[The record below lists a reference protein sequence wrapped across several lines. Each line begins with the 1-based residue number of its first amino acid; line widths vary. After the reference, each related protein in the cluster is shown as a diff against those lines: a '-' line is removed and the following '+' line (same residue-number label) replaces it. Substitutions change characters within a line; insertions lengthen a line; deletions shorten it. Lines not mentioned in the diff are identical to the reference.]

1 MTPAQVR
8 AATASDIPA
17 ITAIYRES
25 VLHGTASFE
34 LEPPDEAEMRR
45 RFAAITGAGYPYMV
59 AELDGRVVGYA
70 YANAY
75 RTRPAY
81 RFTVEDS
88 IYLAPDAQGK
98 GIGRVLLETLI
109 AICTMDG
116 YRLMLAVIGDSAQY
130 ASIRL
135 HRSLGFTFCGTL
147 HSVGYKFDRWLDSVI
162 MELPLG
168 NGDKSKPAELAATS
182 NRR

>member
-1 MTPAQVR
+1 MTQALVR
-8 AATASDIPA
+8 SARASDIPA
-17 ITAIYRES
+17 ITAIYGAS
-25 VLHGTASFE
+25 VQAGTASFE
-34 LEPPDEAEMRR
+34 LEPPDEAEMRK
-45 RFAAITGAGYPYMV
+45 RFEAITGAGYPYLV
-59 AELDGRVVGYA
+59 AELGGRIVGYA

-88 IYLAPDAQGK
+88 IYLAADMQGK
-98 GIGRVLLETLI
+98 GIGRALLDALVG
-109 AICTMDG
+109 ACTERG

-135 HRSLGFTFCGTL
+135 HRSVGFTFCGTL
-147 HSVGYKFDRWLDSVI
+147 HSVGYKFERWLDSII

-168 NGDKSKPAELAATS
+168 DGDRTTPAEVSKTS
-182 NRR
+182 NRG

>member
-1 MTPAQVR
+1 MTQALVR
-8 AATASDIPA
+8 SARASDIPA
-17 ITAIYRES
+17 ITAIYAAS
-25 VLHGTASFE
+25 VQTGTASFE
-34 LEPPDEAEMRR
+34 LEPPDEAEMRK
-45 RFAAITGAGYPYMV
+45 RFEAIAGAGYPYLV
-59 AELDGRVVGYA
+59 AELAGRVVGYA

-88 IYLAPDAQGK
+88 IYLAADMQGK
-98 GIGRVLLETLI
+98 GIGRALLDALVG
-109 AICTMDG
+109 ACTERG

-135 HRSLGFTFCGTL
+135 HRSVGFRFCGTL
-147 HSVGYKFDRWLDSVI
+147 HSVGYKFGRWLDSII

-168 NGDKSKPAELAATS
+168 EGDSTTPAEISKTS
-182 NRR
+182 NRG

>member
-1 MTPAQVR
+1 MTQALVR
-8 AATASDIPA
+8 TARASDIPA
-17 ITAIYRES
+17 ITAIYSQS
-25 VLHGTASFE
+25 VLNGTASFE

-45 RFAAITGAGYPYMV
+45 RFEAIAGAGYPYLV
-59 AELDGRVVGYA
+59 AELAGKVVGYA

-88 IYLAPDAQGK
+88 IYLAPDMQGK
-98 GIGRVLLETLI
+98 GIGRALLDALVG
-109 AICTMDG
+109 ACTERG

-135 HRSLGFTFCGTL
+135 HRSVGFTFSGTL
-147 HSVGYKFDRWLDSVI
+147 HSVGYKFGRWLDSVI

-168 NGDKSKPAELAATS
+168 DGDRTTPGEISSGS
-182 NRR
+182 NRG